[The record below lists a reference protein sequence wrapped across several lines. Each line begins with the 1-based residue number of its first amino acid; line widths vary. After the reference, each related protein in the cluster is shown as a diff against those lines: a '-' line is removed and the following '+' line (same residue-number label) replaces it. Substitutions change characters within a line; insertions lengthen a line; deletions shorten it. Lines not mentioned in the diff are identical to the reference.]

1 MFDFHLFADDS
12 ILFLTD
18 LSLDSLE
25 TRVKQELK
33 HVHDWL
39 CANKLSLN
47 IDKTNFVIFHPFQ
60 KKETAKTIL
69 FKVNQTPI
77 KQKDHIKYLGVVIDA
92 HLNFTFIS

>member
-18 LSLDSLE
+18 LSLDTLE
-25 TRVKQELK
+25 TRVNQELK